1 MNPWDYYKTQN
12 NWQWREED
20 DNAGQELLE
29 EINEE
34 KQAELASAQ
43 QSSSLNGSEQGSIEQ
58 KLQYGDVDKDGDADV
73 YRQVSKNSLEKP
85 LSDPL
90 FGLVVS

>member
-34 KQAELASAQ
+34 KQAELASA
-43 QSSSLNGSEQGSIEQ
+43 
-58 KLQYGDVDKDGDADV
+58 
-73 YRQVSKNSLEKP
+73 
-85 LSDPL
+85 
-90 FGLVVS
+90 